1 MYLKTKIFSTIWL
14 FSLFCFLISVLPV
27 AALTISEE
35 EELGEEFLKQV
46 KQAYRFVD
54 DPFVDDYIN
63 RLGRRLVAAFPEQP
77 FHFRFYVI
85 DNAVYNAFATPGG
98 YVFVHSGLISAMT
111 SEEELAGILSHEI
124 AHVYCRHISERI
136 EKSKTLSLATLA
148 GITAGLFLGSS
159 ALAIGSAAAGQAA
172 GLAYSRQD
180 ERQADEIGVQY
191 LAAAG
196 YSAEGLLA
204 VLKKINEKHW
214 FTEQEV
220 PTYLTTHPGTE
231 DRIVYIDT
239 LLASDRYRPGQP
251 RTEDNKTDFQMA
263 HTIVTASCGDSDT
276 ALKHMQLRLDQNS
289 ADPLNNFGYALALSR
304 KARHEE
310 AIGYLKKALEKQPAH
325 PQIMTALAI
334 EYMLTGYSDK
344 ALETFKNTPQTTYW
358 DFKKQLYWSQAA
370 EETGHMDECI
380 SILEALVK
388 KTPDYLDAYYALGM
402 AYGRSNNDAKA
413 HYYLGR
419 YYYEIENFKNAM
431 FHLQKAHDLSTD
443 PEIKKDTEE
452 KMKEIKK
459 EGRRSPKTTAPDSL
473 SAHPVPQRS
482 SGKF

>member
-1 MYLKTKIFSTIWL
+1 MYLKTKIFSTVWL
-14 FSLFCFLISVLPV
+14 VTLFCFLVSAVPV
-27 AALTISEE
+27 SALTIAEE
-35 EELGEEFLKQV
+35 KELGEEFLKQV
-46 KQAYRFVD
+46 KQVYRFVD

-63 RLGRRLVAAFPEQP
+63 RLGRRLLAAFPEQS
-77 FHFRFYVI
+77 FDYRFYVI
-85 DNAVYNAFATPGG
+85 DNAVYNAFAAPGG
-98 YVFVHSGLISAMT
+98 YVFVHSGLINAMG
-111 SEEELAGILSHEI
+111 SEDELAGILSHEI

-136 EKSKTLSLATLA
+136 EKSKKLSLATLA
-148 GITAGLFLGSS
+148 GITAGLFLGSG

-196 YSAEGLLA
+196 YSAEGLLLM
-204 VLKKINEKHW
+204 LKKINEKHW

-231 DRIVYIDT
+231 ERIVYIDT

-251 RTEDNKTDFQMA
+251 PAENTAADFKMA
-263 HTIVTASCGDSDT
+263 HTIVTASSGDSEIS
-276 ALKHMQLRLDQNS
+276 LKQMKIRLDQNDK
-289 ADPLNNFGYALALSR
+289 DPLNDFGYALALSR

-310 AIGYLKKALEKQPAH
+310 AIGYLKKALEKQAAH
-325 PQIMTALAI
+325 PQILTTLAI
-334 EYMLTGYSDK
+334 EYVLTGYYDK
-344 ALETFKNTPQTTYW
+344 AMETFKKVPQTPYW

-380 SILEALVK
+380 SILEALIK
-388 KTPDYLDAYYALGM
+388 KTPDYIDAYYALGM
-402 AYGRSNNDAKA
+402 AYGKSNNEAKA

-419 YYYEIENFKNAM
+419 YYYEIDHFKNAM
-431 FHLQKAHDLSTD
+431 FHLQKAHDLTTD

-452 KMKEIKK
+452 KIKEVKK
-459 EGRRSPKTTAPDSL
+459 EGRRSPRTEPESFTARPPFL
-473 SAHPVPQRS
+473 QL
-482 SGKF
+482 